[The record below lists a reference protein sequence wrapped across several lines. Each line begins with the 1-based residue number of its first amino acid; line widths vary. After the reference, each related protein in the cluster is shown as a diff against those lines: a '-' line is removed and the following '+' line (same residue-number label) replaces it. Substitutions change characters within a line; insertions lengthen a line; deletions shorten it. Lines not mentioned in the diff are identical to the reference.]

1 MRDPVASGGNLL
13 VDLLNGGKVIEM
25 DYQAGRKS
33 DGYLHEKDGKSVKF
47 REKEVN
53 HSGIMHRISMPVT
66 NDLLQLHQVCLAT
79 ARHYGMDVNNA
90 GHHVKG
96 GILDGVLKEG
106 ETMGTKFDCVPISPT
121 EDSLIATGLAEAPSH
136 QCDGDHCFGREDIF
150 LNGAWM
156 VQGVAHRENIIRG
169 YERGRAGEW
178 LFPLLVGK
186 YDGGVKLP
194 TNHAVR
200 QLLL

>member
-1 MRDPVASGGNLL
+1 METGGNLL
-13 VDLLNGGKVIEM
+13 VDLLNAGKLIEM
-25 DYQAGRKS
+25 GYQTGRKS
-33 DGYLHEKDGKSVKF
+33 DGYLHKKDGKSVKF
-47 REKEVN
+47 REKEVTEDKL
-53 HSGIMHRISMPVT
+53 HRITMPVT
-66 NDLLQLHQVCLAT
+66 NDSVQLHQVCLAT

-156 VQGVAHRENIIRG
+156 VQGVAHRENNIRG
-169 YERGRAGEW
+169 HERGRAGEW